1 MLIRTKKLTK
11 TFGDQLVIDHLDLEV
26 EEGMLIAYIGTNGAG
41 KSTTMRML
49 TGLLAPTSGE
59 IELAPDLKIGMVFQ
73 ESVLDAELTV
83 LDNLRSRLALYRN
96 RDKDWMDKLIRLT
109 RIDAF
114 LNQTYGTLSGGQRRR
129 VDIVRALL
137 NKPNLLFL
145 DEPTTGLDIQTREAI
160 WQLLRQLQAEE
171 KLTIFLTTHYLE
183 EAENADMAYIIDHGN
198 QSLSQN
204 QSTPFVEPKYYSL
217 LQIIADKYNDQM
229 FGFPDVLTM
238 THNQKMKIGQYLAS
252 GYVTSAEVLN
262 MIERIPKDS
271 ASPLAYLLKSLEN
284 LKQERLYEQKEIAH
298 RNAKAYHELRLQ
310 GGNYV

>member
-1 MLIRTKKLTK
+1 MLIRTKNLTK
-11 TFGDQLVIDHLDLEV
+11 TFGDQLVIDHLNLEV
-26 EEGMLIAYIGTNGAG
+26 EEGMLLAYIGTNGAG

-83 LDNLRSRLALYRN
+83 LDNLRSRSALYRN

-109 RIDAF
+109 GIDAF

-160 WQLLRQLQAEE
+160 WQLLRQLQVEE
-171 KLTIFLTTHYLE
+171 NLTIFLTTHYLE
-183 EAENADMAYIIDHGN
+183 EAENADMAYIIDHGKVLAKGSAKKLKETYTQPHLLIKTQQVKAFQDTDYYLQADDCLKIEVN
-198 QSLSQN
+198 SVSEALAILS
-204 QSTPFVEPKYYSL
+204 
-217 LQIIADKYNDQM
+217 DKR
-229 FGFPDVLTM
+229 
-238 THNQKMKIGQYLAS
+238 A
-252 GYVTSAEVLN
+252 
-262 MIERIPKDS
+262 MIEDFDYK
-271 ASPLAYLLKSLEN
+271 
-284 LKQERLYEQKEIAH
+284 
-298 RNAKAYHELRLQ
+298 KANINDVFLSITGREMA
-310 GGNYV
+310 